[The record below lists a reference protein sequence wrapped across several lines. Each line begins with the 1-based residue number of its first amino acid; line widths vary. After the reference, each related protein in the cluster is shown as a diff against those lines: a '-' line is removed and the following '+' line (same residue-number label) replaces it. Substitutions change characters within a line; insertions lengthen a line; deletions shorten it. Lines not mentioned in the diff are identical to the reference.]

1 MSVKKF
7 ASYEA
12 IERLW
17 LRITQ
22 LFNKKLENVAHKDAS
37 GRLVEPAHKL
47 SFGPYEYDGT
57 KDVSVTIYDG
67 EYNNE

>member
-1 MSVKKF
+1 MSKKF
-7 ASYEA
+7 AAYEA

-17 LRITQ
+17 QRITQ
-22 LFNKKLENVAHKDAS
+22 RYDKKFEHVAHKDAN
-37 GRLVEPAHKL
+37 GRIVEPMHKL

-67 EYNNE
+67 EYHNE